1 MRVGAVWVAKLCYK
15 GIAGQ
20 GWVGGGTGQ
29 FVSAEQGFVY
39 IDCFSGL
46 QEERFGDY
54 SDFFG
59 GVGAGATCLDA
70 LTPGGGYH
78 IGDHT

>member
-1 MRVGAVWVAKLCYK
+1 MRVGAVWVAKLWYK

-20 GWVGGGTGQ
+20 GWVGGGAGQ
-29 FVSAEQGFVY
+29 FVSAEQGFIY

-54 SDFFG
+54 SDFL
-59 GVGAGATCLDA
+59 VGLVLGL
-70 LTPGGGYH
+70 LVSMR
-78 IGDHT
+78 